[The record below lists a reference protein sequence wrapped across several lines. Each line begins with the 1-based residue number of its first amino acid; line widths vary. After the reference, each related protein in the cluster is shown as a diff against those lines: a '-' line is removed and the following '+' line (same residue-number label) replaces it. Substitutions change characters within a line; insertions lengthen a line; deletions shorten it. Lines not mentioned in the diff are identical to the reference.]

1 MNDEQFIQRDRM
13 RFTKNTQSS
22 SLALLA
28 IVFNVVYFVSL
39 YQSNVGS
46 YYYNW
51 LMGVSIVYN
60 LVFMLAAFLSSEGV
74 KSYKLE
80 YSVVLLILAVIQVL
94 RIFLIPTRAHGAVVS
109 IGGVDTAVMGNGQF
123 MLLVICLG
131 VSAACLA
138 ASGVINYSK
147 CKALEAHMKTLAEKT
162 A

>member
-22 SLALLA
+22 SLAILA

-60 LVFMLAAFLSSEGV
+60 LIFMLAAFLSSEGV

-80 YSVVLLILAVIQVL
+80 YTWVLLILAVIQIA
-94 RIFLIPTRAHGAVVS
+94 RIFILPARAHSAVVS

-123 MLLVICLG
+123 MLMAVCLG
-131 VSAACLA
+131 ASAACLA
-138 ASGVINYSK
+138 ASAAINFSK
-147 CKALEAHMKTLAEKT
+147 CKALEEHMNTLAGKT